1 MDEPPASPA
10 PELHLDRCLI
20 PDRTELQEHTLVT
33 DRMVLIG
40 DHSRIDYGISG
51 VEVVIAEFCRI
62 NGAVTAAGDIR
73 IDNWTEVAGNVT
85 TDADAFL
92 GEGVRIAGRLSVTGD
107 LDIGDNVQIEQGF
120 EAHGWIQIR
129 NPLPVLV
136 YFMLYL
142 MAMLRFEREDEVER
156 FMAEVLG
163 EDDGPIEQPLV
174 VPTGAVFDMERLE
187 VPGVMAI
194 GSYCRLH
201 GNVRARTVEIGT
213 ATTLFGSVRAS
224 ERVVIGPGT
233 VVHGTVASGG
243 SIVVAPGAHVLGD
256 LDGRMIEVHERA
268 LVDGTMR
275 APGGLRITRDM

>member
-1 MDEPPASPA
+1 MDEAPAHTA
-10 PELHLDRCLI
+10 PDFHLDRCLL
-20 PDRTELQEHTLVT
+20 PDRTELQERTLVT
-33 DRMVLIG
+33 DRMVLVG
-40 DHSRIDYGISG
+40 DRSRIDYGISG
-51 VEVVIAEFCRI
+51 AEVVVAEFCRI

-73 IDNWTEVAGNVT
+73 IDNWTEVVGNVT
-85 TDADAFL
+85 TAADAYL

-129 NPLPVLV
+129 NPLPVII
-136 YFMLYL
+136 YIMLYL

-163 EDDGPIEQPLV
+163 EDDETIEQPLV
-174 VPTGAVFDMERLE
+174 IPTGAVFDMERLE
-187 VPGVMAI
+187 VPGEMSI

-256 LDGRMIEVHERA
+256 LDGRTIEVHERA
-268 LVDGTMR
+268 IVDGTMR
-275 APGGLRITRDM
+275 APGGLRIIRDA

>member
-1 MDEPPASPA
+1 MDAPSA
-10 PELHLDRCLI
+10 PEFHLDRCLL

-40 DHSRIDYGISG
+40 DRSRIDYGVSG
-51 VEVVIAEFCRI
+51 AEVVIAEFCRI
-62 NGAVTAAGDIR
+62 NGAVTASGDIR
-73 IDNWTEVAGNVT
+73 IDNWTEVTGNVT
-85 TDADAFL
+85 TAADAFL

-129 NPLPVLV
+129 NPLPVIV
-136 YFMLYL
+136 YIMLYL

-163 EDDGPIEQPLV
+163 EDDEPIEHPLV
-174 VPTGAVFDMERLE
+174 IPTGAIFDMERLE
-187 VPGVMAI
+187 VPGEMVI

-224 ERVVIGPGT
+224 ERVVIGAGT
-233 VVHGTVASGG
+233 VIHGTVGSGG
-243 SIVVAPGAHVLGD
+243 TIAVAPGAHVLGD
-256 LDGRMIEVHERA
+256 LDGRTIEVHERA

-275 APGGLRITRDM
+275 APEGLRIVRDA